1 MLLILPFQFE
11 CIELNQQTP
20 TEHYGRF
27 VFRSLGVGDGKTI
40 GTVLRRVLLTNLP
53 GLRIVGVKI
62 AGVNNEFSTIPGV
75 REDVLE
81 ILLNLKNIIF
91 KGEKQESQFGKIK
104 VQGPAIVTTSCIELT
119 PDIKIVNPS
128 HYIATISEKVC
139 LEIDMKMD
147 WGKGYTLAEN
157 RPIQDPK
164 SYLEIDAVFMPVK
177 NVIFNIETSFSETF
191 GAQEQLI
198 LDLWT
203 DGSITPSD
211 AVSLASKTIIDWFSV
226 IKNSE
231 SKLSKFETMGSEK
244 KSNKKN
250 LSKRDLSYLY
260 WLDYSFTYME
270 EFERLENSV
279 NLKNSQAKFS
289 KPQIMNL
296 DLQKDVR
303 SLSIEEL
310 NLSTRAHNALKS
322 ANINIIGEILKYSL
336 KDLRGIKNLG
346 QKSVQEVLE
355 SLETSYGIV
364 IK

>member
-1 MLLILPFQFE
+1 MLPMLPFQFE

-40 GTVLRRVLLTNLP
+40 GTILRRVLLTNLP

-81 ILLNLKNIIF
+81 ILLNLKNIVF

-128 HYIATISEKVC
+128 HYIATISEKVT

-177 NVIFNIETSFSETF
+177 NVIFNIETSFSETL

-211 AVSLASKTIIDWFSV
+211 AIFLASKTIISWFNV
-226 IKNSE
+226 IESSE
-231 SKLSKFETMGSEK
+231 SKSLKLQTIGSEK
-244 KSNKKN
+244 KHTKKP

-260 WLDYSFTYME
+260 WLDYSFSQ
-270 EFERLENSV
+270 LENLNRAENSI
-279 NLKNSQAKFS
+279 NLKNSQTK
-289 KPQIMNL
+289 
-296 DLQKDVR
+296 LQTTNSSLEKDVK

-322 ANINIIGEILKYSL
+322 ANINFIGEILEYSL
-336 KDLRGIKNLG
+336 KDLRKIKNLG

-355 SLETSYGIV
+355 SLETRYGIF
-364 IK
+364 IE

>member
-1 MLLILPFQFE
+1 MLPILPFQFE

-40 GTVLRRVLLTNLP
+40 GTILRRVLLTNLP

-81 ILLNLKNIIF
+81 ILLNLKNIVF

-119 PDIKIVNPS
+119 PDIRIVNPS
-128 HYIATISEKVC
+128 HYIATISEKVT

-177 NVIFNIETSFSETF
+177 NVIFNIETSFSETL

-203 DGSITPSD
+203 DGSLTPSD
-211 AVSLASKTIIDWFSV
+211 AISLASKTIISWFNIIES
-226 IKNSE
+226 SE
-231 SKLSKFETMGSEK
+231 SKSLKLKPTRSEK
-244 KSNKKN
+244 RNTKKT
-250 LSKRDLSYLY
+250 LSRKDLSYLY
-260 WLDYSFTYME
+260 WLDYSFPHLGKSDKVET
-270 EFERLENSV
+270 SI
-279 NLKNSQAKFS
+279 NLKNLQS
-289 KPQIMNL
+289 K
-296 DLQKDVR
+296 LQTTEASLEKDVK
-303 SLSIEEL
+303 SLSVEEL

-322 ANINIIGEILKYSL
+322 ANINYIGEILEYSL
-336 KDLRGIKNLG
+336 KDLRKIKNLG
-346 QKSVQEVLE
+346 QKSVQEVLD
-355 SLETSYGIV
+355 SLETRYGIF
-364 IK
+364 IE